1 MNIIIVGAGKVGAT
15 AAEVLSNKNDVMVI
29 EEDTVV
35 AEKIKSL
42 YNVSIFNESGT
53 NPKVLEEAIRRHQA
67 EIIIS
72 TVSEDA
78 DNLYICMMS
87 KRIKPDITTIS
98 RIRDPD
104 YMVNDSYGIVD
115 QIFSPELLSA
125 NILSSLALLENGVDY
140 ESFETIDMGLA
151 TFSVTKENTSVI
163 GKVPIGLDM
172 PEGAYIVAIKRSDA
186 IILDCETVEIRM
198 ADSICVL
205 GTPKGIED
213 FNQMMGVD
221 RPASD
226 FVILGATVIGVQTAR
241 LLESKKRYVKLI
253 DNDPVLCRRLA
264 RQFSTVKI
272 INGNIV
278 DPHLLKME
286 NVARADVLMTLDNN
300 DETNLLA
307 SLMGK
312 KLGATKIISE
322 YSVLDYES
330 IFEFAEIPSR
340 IGYYNIVT
348 NQIAKMIKTEGNSS
362 LMMKHDGRM
371 FFSMIIQPKS
381 EVTDQY
387 VGDVKLPEG
396 CRLTGLIRDGEVIF
410 PRLDTKFQE
419 GDQALMFTNFAKL
432 KKLEKMFGIE
442 LNYSV

>member
-1 MNIIIVGAGKVGAT
+1 MNIIIVGAGKVGST

-29 EEDTVV
+29 EEDTAV
-35 AEKIKSL
+35 AEKIKAL

-53 NPKVLEEAIRRHQA
+53 NPRVLEEAIERHQA

-72 TVSEDA
+72 TVSKDE
-78 DNLYICMMS
+78 DNLFICMLS
-87 KRIKPDITTIS
+87 KKIKPDIITIS

-104 YMVNDSYGIVD
+104 YMVNDTYDIVD

-125 NILSSLALLENGVDY
+125 NTLASLALLENGVDY
-140 ESFETIDMGLA
+140 ESFESINMGLA
-151 TFSVTKENTSVI
+151 TFLVSKDNTSVI
-163 GKVPIGLDM
+163 GKVPIGLEV
-172 PEGAYIVAIKRSDA
+172 PEGAYIVAIKRGDA
-186 IILDCETVEIRM
+186 LILDCETVEIRM
-198 ADSICVL
+198 ADSLCVL
-205 GTPKGIED
+205 GTTDGINA
-213 FNQMMGVD
+213 FNRMMGIT

-253 DNDPVLCRRLA
+253 DPDPVLCRKLA

-278 DPHLLKME
+278 DPHMLKME
-286 NVARADVLMTLDNN
+286 NVARADVMMTLDEN

-330 IFEFAEIPSR
+330 IFEFAEIPSM

-348 NQIAKMIKTEGNSS
+348 NQIAKMIKTEGTSS

-371 FFSMIIQPKS
+371 FFSMIIKPGS
-381 EVTDQY
+381 EVTDRY

-396 CRLTGLIRDGEVIF
+396 CRLSGIIRDDKILF
-410 PRLDTKFQE
+410 PRLDTKYQA
-419 GDQALMFTNFAKL
+419 GDQVLMFTNYAKI
-432 KKLEKMFGIE
+432 KRLEGMFDTE

>member
-15 AAEVLSNKNDVMVI
+15 VAEVLSNKNDVMVI
-29 EEDTVV
+29 EEDTAV

-42 YNVSIFNESGT
+42 YNVAIFNESGT
-53 NPKVLEEAIRRHQA
+53 NPKVLEEAIVRHQA

-72 TVSEDA
+72 TVPGDA
-78 DNLYICMMS
+78 DNLFICMMA
-87 KRIKPDITTIS
+87 KRIKPEIKTIS

-104 YMVNDSYGIVD
+104 YMVNDSYSIVD

-125 NILSSLALLENGVDY
+125 NTLASLALLENGVDY
-140 ESFETIDMGLA
+140 ESFESIGMGLA
-151 TFSVTKENTSVI
+151 TFLVSKENTEVI
-163 GKVPIGLDM
+163 GKVPIGLEC
-172 PEGAYIVAIKRSDA
+172 PEGSYIVAIKRGDA
-186 IILDCETVEIRM
+186 LILDCETTEIRTG
-198 ADSICVL
+198 DSLCVL
-205 GTPKGIED
+205 GSREGID
-213 FNQMMGVD
+213 AFNQMMGIL

-226 FVILGATVIGVQTAR
+226 FVILGATVTGVQTAR

-253 DNDPVLCRRLA
+253 DGDPALCRKLA

-286 NVARADVLMTLDNN
+286 NVSRADVLMTLDSN

-312 KLGATKIISE
+312 KLGATKIITE

-330 IFEFAEIPSR
+330 IFEFAEIPSK

-348 NQIAKMIKTEGNSS
+348 NQIAKLIKTEGTSS

-371 FFSMIIQPKS
+371 FFSMEVQPDS
-381 EVTDQY
+381 EITGKY

-396 CRLTGLIRDGEVIF
+396 CRLTGLIRDGSVLF
-410 PRLDTKFQE
+410 PRLDTVYQP
-419 GDQALMFTNFAKL
+419 GDTVLMFTNFAKL
-432 KKLEKMFGIE
+432 KRLEGMFETE

>member
-15 AAEVLSNKNDVMVI
+15 VAEVLSTKNDVMVI
-29 EEDTVV
+29 EEDTIV

-53 NPKVLEEAIRRHQA
+53 NPKVLEEAIQRHQA

-72 TVSEDA
+72 TVSKDA
-78 DNLYICMMS
+78 DNLFICMMS
-87 KRIKPDITTIS
+87 KKIKSDIITIS

-104 YMVNDSYGIVD
+104 YMVNDTYGIVD

-125 NILSSLALLENGVDY
+125 KTLSSLALLENGVDY
-140 ESFETIDMGLA
+140 ESFESIGMGLA
-151 TFSVTKENTSVI
+151 TFLVSKENTSVI
-163 GKVPIGLDM
+163 GKVPIGLDC
-172 PEGAYIVAIKRSDA
+172 PEGAYIVAVKRGDTF
-186 IILDCETVEIRM
+186 ILDCETVEIRS
-198 ADSICVL
+198 ADCLCVL
-205 GTPKGIED
+205 GTSEGIAA
-213 FNQMMGVD
+213 FNRMMGVA

-226 FVILGATVIGVQTAR
+226 FVILGATVIGVQTAH

-253 DNDPVLCRRLA
+253 DADPVLCRKLA

-278 DPHLLKME
+278 DPHLLRME
-286 NVARADVLMTLDNN
+286 NVARADVMMTLDDN

-307 SLMGK
+307 SLMGQ

-322 YSVLDYES
+322 YSLLDYES
-330 IFEFAEIPSR
+330 IFEYADIHSR

-348 NQIAKMIKTEGNSS
+348 NQIAKMIKTEGTSS

-371 FFSMIIQPKS
+371 FFSMIIQPDS
-381 EVTDQY
+381 DVTDKY

-396 CRLTGLIRDGEVIF
+396 CRLSGLIRDGEIVF
-410 PRLDTKFQE
+410 PRLDTKYQV
-419 GDQALMFTNFAKL
+419 GDTVLMFTNFAKI
-432 KKLEKMFGIE
+432 KKLEGMFDTE